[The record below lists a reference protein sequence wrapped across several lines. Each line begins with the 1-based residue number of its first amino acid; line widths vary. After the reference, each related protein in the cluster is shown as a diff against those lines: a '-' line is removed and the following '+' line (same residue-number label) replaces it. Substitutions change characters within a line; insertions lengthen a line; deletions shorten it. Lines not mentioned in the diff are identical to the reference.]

1 MKIRILKN
9 QKKIKKSKKMSFTMW
24 TDNGNFDLDLTDPY
38 VFFILFYFFSLILFS
53 AIDTSNYFFA
63 GTIDAKV
70 IVVE

>member
-1 MKIRILKN
+1 
-9 QKKIKKSKKMSFTMW
+9 MSFTMW